1 MPSKD
6 DPHFEDLEQEV
17 ITERDKLRKTLFSD
31 KKKSTFKLKGS
42 FDKVLKCLQLNKIS
56 KDVLKARS
64 RKQIQQDKQ
73 NEFDFNDS
81 LPEQDER
88 LRAL

>member
-6 DPHFEDLEQEV
+6 DPHFKDKEQEV
-17 ITERDKLRKTLFSD
+17 ITEKDKLRKTLFTD
-31 KKKSTFKLKGS
+31 KKKSTFKLKGN
-42 FDKVLKCLQLNKIS
+42 FDKVLKSLQLNKIS

-64 RKQIQQDKQ
+64 LKQLQQDKQ
-73 NEFDFNDS
+73 NEVDFNDS